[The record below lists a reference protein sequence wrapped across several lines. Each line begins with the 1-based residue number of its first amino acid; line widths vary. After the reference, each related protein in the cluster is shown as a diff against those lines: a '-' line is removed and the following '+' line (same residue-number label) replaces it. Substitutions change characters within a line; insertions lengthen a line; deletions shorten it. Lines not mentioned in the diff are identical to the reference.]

1 MNAPRITLALLLAG
15 ALPVAAQADGATT
28 DDTAWRQSAIIYLLA
43 PTISGTTG
51 IGPVDSDVEI
61 DPKSVFESL
70 DGAFLGIYAAE
81 KGRWGVLA
89 DVIYM
94 DLRADLEGDL
104 GVLSGRLTNKQFNL
118 ALAATYRL
126 SEQWQLLAGGMYTD
140 LSLKLDV
147 QRPNQSVRRRTSE
160 SWIDPVVGA
169 RFTTPTGEKWE
180 FGAMALVGGFGVGSD
195 LLWSLNASF
204 SYAFSDR
211 MRLMLGY
218 RYIDFDYEDGA
229 GRDRFRFDVAEH
241 GPALG
246 VRFDF

>member
-1 MNAPRITLALLLAG
+1 MKSALVLTALLLPGLVPAF
-15 ALPVAAQADGATT
+15 ATADEGG
-28 DDTAWRQSAIIYLLA
+28 WKQSAVIYLLA

-61 DPKSVFESL
+61 DPKAVFDSL

-94 DLRADLEGDL
+94 DLGADLEGDL
-104 GVLSGRLTNKQFNL
+104 GLISGKLTNKQFNL
-118 ALAATYRL
+118 ALAASYRL
-126 SEQWQLLAGGMYTD
+126 SERWQLLAGGMYTD

-147 QRPNQSVRRRTSE
+147 QRPNQVVRRRTSE

-169 RFTTPTGEKWE
+169 RFATPLGEKWS
-180 FGAMALVGGFGVGSD
+180 FGSMAMIGGFGIGSD

-204 SYAFSDR
+204 SYDFSQR
-211 MRLMLGY
+211 THLMLGY

-241 GPALG
+241 GPAIG

>member
-1 MNAPRITLALLLAG
+1 MKTFRLLTALLLTGLFLAT
-15 ALPVAAQADGATT
+15 AQADDSAQDGA
-28 DDTAWRQSAIIYLLA
+28 WKQSAVIYLLA
-43 PTISGTTG
+43 PTIRGTAG
-51 IGPVDSDVEI
+51 IGPADGDVDI
-61 DPKSVFESL
+61 DPKSVFDSL
-70 DGAFLGIYAAE
+70 EGAFLGIYAAE

-94 DLRADLEGDL
+94 DLGAELEGDREI
-104 GVLSGRLTNKQFNL
+104 LSGKLNNKQFNL

-126 SEQWQLLAGGMYTD
+126 SEQWQVMGGGMYTD

-147 QRPNQSVRRRTSE
+147 RRPNQTVRRRTSE

-169 RFTTPTGEKWE
+169 RFATPLGEKWA
-180 FGAMALVGGFGVGSD
+180 FGSMALIGGFGVGSD

-204 SYAFSDR
+204 SYSFSDR
-211 MRLMLGY
+211 LHLMLGY

-229 GRDRFRFDVAEH
+229 GRDRFRFDVVEH

-246 VRFDF
+246 IRFDF

>member
-1 MNAPRITLALLLAG
+1 MKAVPVLTALLLAG
-15 ALPVAAQADGATT
+15 LVPAPATAAESESESG
-28 DDTAWRQSAIIYLLA
+28 WKQSAIIYLLA

-51 IGPVDSDVEI
+51 IGPVDGDVEI

-81 KGRWGVLA
+81 KDRWGVYA

-94 DLRADLEGDL
+94 DLGADLEGNL
-104 GVLSGRLTNKQFNL
+104 GILSGKLTNKQFNL

-126 SEQWQLLAGGMYTD
+126 SDHWQLLAGGMYTD

-147 QRPNQSVRRRTSE
+147 QRPNQVVRRRTSE

-169 RFTTPTGEKWE
+169 RFTTPLGEKWS
-180 FGAMALVGGFGVGSD
+180 FGTMAMIGGFGVGSD
-195 LLWSLNASF
+195 LLWSLNATF
-204 SYAFSDR
+204 SYAFSDS
-211 MRLMLGY
+211 MLLMLGY
-218 RYIDFDYEDGA
+218 RFIDFDYEDGA
-229 GRDRFRFDVAEH
+229 GRDRFRFDVVEQ

-246 VRFDF
+246 IRFDF

>member
-1 MNAPRITLALLLAG
+1 MKTFRLLTALLLTGLFLAT
-15 ALPVAAQADGATT
+15 AQADESAQDGA
-28 DDTAWRQSAIIYLLA
+28 WKQSAVVYLLA
-43 PTISGTTG
+43 PTIRGTTG
-51 IGPVDSDVEI
+51 IGPADGDVDI
-61 DPKSVFESL
+61 DPKSVFDSL
-70 DGAFLGIYAAE
+70 EGAFLGIYAAE

-94 DLRADLEGDL
+94 DLGAELEGDRE
-104 GVLSGRLTNKQFNL
+104 VLSGKLKNKQFNL

-126 SEQWQLLAGGMYTD
+126 SEQWQVLGGGMYTD

-147 QRPNQSVRRRTSE
+147 RRPNQTVRRRTSE

-169 RFTTPTGEKWE
+169 RFATPLGEKWA
-180 FGAMALVGGFGVGSD
+180 FGSMALIGGFGVGSD

-204 SYAFSDR
+204 SYSFSDR
-211 MRLMLGY
+211 MHLMLGY

-229 GRDRFRFDVAEH
+229 GRDRFRFDVVEH

-246 VRFDF
+246 IRFDF